1 MSNVTH
7 LKKPCDLI
15 LNEAISKYE
24 EVMVIGWVVNEGG
37 VELSSNMSNADMILL
52 MELVKG
58 SIIEAY
64 YED

>member
-1 MSNVTH
+1 
-7 LKKPCDLI
+7 
-15 LNEAISKYE
+15 
-24 EVMVIGWVVNEGG
+24 MVIGWVVNEGG